1 VRVTWSLRARRE
13 LREQRRFIAREQPAA
28 ALRVSRHIGAAAERL
43 GTYPYLGRTASWDAR
58 RRIRE
63 LPVANTP
70 FVVMYAVDE
79 VDNAIV
85 ILRVVHGARQRGS
98 E

>member
-1 VRVTWSLRARRE
+1 MRVTWSLRARRE

-28 ALRVSRHIGAAAERL
+28 ALRLSRRVVAAAERL
-43 GTYPYLGRTASWDAR
+43 GTYPLLGRTASWDLR
-58 RRIRE
+58 SRIRE

-79 VDNAIV
+79 MVT
-85 ILRVVHGARQRGS
+85 Q
-98 E
+98 

>member
-1 VRVTWSLRARRE
+1 VRVTWSLRARRD

-28 ALRVSRHIGAAAERL
+28 ALHLSRRVVAAAERL
-43 GTYPYLGRTASWDAR
+43 GTYPYLERTATWDVR
-58 RRIRE
+58 SRIRE

-70 FVVMYAVDE
+70 FVVMYTVDE
-79 VDNAIV
+79 VANAIV
-85 ILRVVHGARQRGS
+85 ILRVVHGAQRRGS